1 MRSRSFRR
9 DPVEKYCSSLS
20 STSSTASNVWRP
32 PSKHSAIIPDRGE
45 GEDETAQTI
54 HKPQGDEGDVYR
66 RISSGGGISARLL
79 MRSCCNTPIVTSNAG
94 SRRTESQRCIALRLV
109 PV

>member
-9 DPVEKYCSSLS
+9 EPVEKYCSSLS
-20 STSSTASNVWRP
+20 STSSTASNVWRTR
-32 PSKHSAIIPDRGE
+32 SKHSTIISDKGE

-66 RISSGGGISARLL
+66 RISSGGGISARL

-109 PV
+109 PA